1 MDFAAVARFQP
12 HMTCNDDQPQQR
24 QTQPN
29 AKMQPGA
36 LCDSDPRRTGRL
48 AVTAAARLSAVNGL
62 VASAAPEAGRNS
74 ADITLIAVSKTQG
87 AETIEP
93 VLAAGQRH
101 FGENRIQEAQ
111 GKWPA
116 LKAAWPD
123 ATLHLIGSLQTN
135 KVADA
140 VALFDVIHTVDRPKL
155 ARKLAAEMASA
166 GRRLPCF
173 VQVNTGKEPQKG
185 GVLPEDASALV
196 TLCREEHDLDLVGL
210 TCIPPA
216 EDEPAP
222 HFAFLAKLAAEM
234 SLGGLSMG
242 MSADFE
248 TAIRLG
254 ATHVRVGTAIFG
266 PRNT

>member
-1 MDFAAVARFQP
+1 M
-12 HMTCNDDQPQQR
+12 
-24 QTQPN
+24 
-29 AKMQPGA
+29 
-36 LCDSDPRRTGRL
+36 
-48 AVTAAARLSAVNGL
+48 
-62 VASAAPEAGRNS
+62 
-74 ADITLIAVSKTQG
+74 IAVSKTHEPG
-87 AETIEP
+87 TVEP
-93 VLAAGQRH
+93 VLAAGQRD
-101 FGENRIQEAQ
+101 FGENRIQEAAR
-111 GKWPA
+111 KWPA

-123 ATLHLIGSLQTN
+123 ARLHLIGSLQTN

-155 ARKLAAEMASA
+155 ARSLAAEMART

-185 GVLPEDASALV
+185 GVFPEDMAALV
-196 TLCREEHDLDLVGL
+196 AACRGEHGLDVVGL
-210 TCIPPA
+210 TCIPPI

-222 HFAFLAKLAAEM
+222 HFALLAKLAAEV
-234 SLGGLSMG
+234 SASQLSMG

-248 TAIRLG
+248 TAVRLG